1 MSIINGLQNTFIN
14 GFSYVLKHIHVA
26 SKETVVLLGK
36 EVKFTKKCTIKVDK
50 AKIMYLHKK
59 IKK

>member
-1 MSIINGLQNTFIN
+1 MSNIIINGLQNTFIN
-14 GFSYVLKHIHVA
+14 GFSYVLKHIT
-26 SKETVVLLGK
+26 SKETVVLIGK
-36 EVKFTKKCTIKVDK
+36 EVKFTQKCTIKVDK